1 MIHLEDFLRGFS
13 IISLFI
19 YFLQSLRKAISMA
32 SLCLSSPSSSS
43 SSLPSPPPP
52 PPLSWITSQLVLD
65 RGEDRSFQ
73 DSLISTTCQEDDIV
87 SEDVN
92 LLRDHETQME
102 EKSMQENQHFE
113 AYQKGLH
120 DRYSSPGVDPAG
132 GPVGK
137 ELDSLVME
145 KDAAEN
151 NSKGTTKLKK
161 RPARLVLP
169 EYYPKLEFGEK
180 DRKLENMEFED
191 KGRDFCLASK
201 KGRRQVME
209 DGYGIMTDI
218 LGDAKQAFFAVID
231 GHGGRAA
238 ADYVAE
244 NLGKNIVKALENVGK
259 DEDDDHHQPLEQAIR
274 QGYLV
279 TDREFLSQQGVSS
292 GACVASA
299 LLKDGELHV
308 ANVGDCRVVL
318 SRKGV
323 ADTLTVDHRLSRED
337 EKLRIENSGGFVH
350 CRNGIWRVQGSLA
363 ISRAIGDLHLKDWV
377 ISDPEIKCLPLTSD
391 CEFLIMASDGL
402 WDKVNEQEAVDVV
415 LRDGNSVESCKKL
428 IDMSFGRGNM
438 DDITVM
444 VINLHNFLPN

>member
-1 MIHLEDFLRGFS
+1 MD
-13 IISLFI
+13 
-19 YFLQSLRKAISMA
+19 Y
-32 SLCLSSPSSSS
+32 P
-43 SSLPSPPPP
+43 
-52 PPLSWITSQLVLD
+52 QLVLD

-102 EKSMQENQHFE
+102 EKSMQENPHFE

-120 DRYSSPGVDPAG
+120 DRYSSPGVDLAG

-151 NSKGTTKLKK
+151 NS
-161 RPARLVLP
+161 
-169 EYYPKLEFGEK
+169 
-180 DRKLENMEFED
+180 
-191 KGRDFCLASK
+191 
-201 KGRRQVME
+201 
-209 DGYGIMTDI
+209 I
-218 LGDAKQAFFAVID
+218 FAVID

-244 NLGKNIVKALENVGK
+244 NLGKNIVKALEDVGK
-259 DEDDDHHQPLEQAIR
+259 EEDDDHHQPLEQAIR

-428 IDMSFGRGNM
+428 VDMSFGRGNM